1 MHAPIF
7 PLTFVGAAFVGK
19 PPEDKSSCADAYS
32 QDKYSRGCQRDP
44 VSHVGTERIVCEPVH
59 KNPPQ
64 SISDNED
71 GNAACVAIPL
81 IVVSLTAECA
91 G

>member
-1 MHAPIF
+1 MSRSDDDLVARGG
-7 PLTFVGAAFVGK
+7 GAFLAEVAARRCLCR
-19 PPEDKSSCADAYS
+19 SSGGAVNGVHGAN
-32 QDKYSRGCQRDP
+32 
-44 VSHVGTERIVCEPVH
+44 HVGTERIVCEPEH